1 MVGAKSRSKTCDS
14 NPKTLSS
21 IDELLTAQRRR
32 RRHRKRFK
40 RRQKA
45 VSDNN
50 DVDDEK
56 EVTSGSRNVSTK
68 IGDIPLMAGKKID
81 KV

>member
-1 MVGAKSRSKTCDS
+1 MVGAKSHSKTCDS

-32 RRHRKRFK
+32 FK

-45 VSDNN
+45 VSDN

-56 EVTSGSRNVSTK
+56 DVTSGSRNVSTK
-68 IGDIPLMAGKKID
+68 IGDIPQMAGKKID

>member
-1 MVGAKSRSKTCDS
+1 MVGAKSRSKSCDS

-45 VSDNN
+45 VSDN

-56 EVTSGSRNVSTK
+56 DVTSGSRNVSTK
-68 IGDIPLMAGKKID
+68 IGDIPQMAGKKID